1 MPYTLDQYK
10 SILKSISNT
19 ELQQEEEYVKDI
31 IKDLENQLSN
41 MRDKEIAIHLEKSD
55 RGWYIEA
62 HEKWLKKYKDELDK
76 GDK

>member
-55 RGWYIEA
+55 RGWYIER
-62 HEKWLKKYKDELDK
+62 HEKWLERFKQNMDEED
-76 GDK
+76 